1 MEARN
6 QADGGSNPTQS
17 ADLRS
22 STQVANG
29 VALAATLLLSAL
41 ALLALER
48 ALLPVRALP
57 ALGLAI
63 GFAVTARLLHAVSF
77 SGAVAG
83 WAVAFVLYLSAG
95 VEAFLCLLTVFLLTW
110 LATGVGHARKQQ
122 LGTAEARC
130 GRSASQ
136 VAANVGM
143 AALLMLPAQHAG
155 VSARSLLIIAAI
167 AVLAEAAAD
176 TVSSEIGQALSARA
190 YLLTSFEA
198 VPVGTDGGISFAGTS
213 AGILAALLV
222 AAVAAGLRLIPWP
235 AITVVAGSAVLGMF
249 ADSLL
254 GAVFERRGRLTNNF
268 VNLISTSIAA
278 AVAGLLRL
286 LLAST

>member
-1 MEARN
+1 
-6 QADGGSNPTQS
+6 
-17 ADLRS
+17 
-22 STQVANG
+22 
-29 VALAATLLLSAL
+29 
-41 ALLALER
+41 
-48 ALLPVRALP
+48 
-57 ALGLAI
+57 
-63 GFAVTARLLHAVSF
+63 
-77 SGAVAG
+77 
-83 WAVAFVLYLSAG
+83 
-95 VEAFLCLLTVFLLTW
+95 
-110 LATGVGHARKQQ
+110 
-122 LGTAEARC
+122 
-130 GRSASQ
+130 
-136 VAANVGM
+136 
-143 AALLMLPAQHAG
+143 
-155 VSARSLLIIAAI
+155 LIIAAI